1 MSTLTV
7 AREPVRADVLEA
19 ARDFVSSV
27 NVDYVA
33 YPVTAYQMNIII
45 GQWDFTTYTFEK
57 ADIYAISYVPSS
69 GNVSSYLR
77 LNKQA
82 GNTSGNLDN
91 PYSVLTYSSA
101 AHSVNLVDKGGI
113 VIATAAIFG
122 FAILLCWFIVRD
134 IFANVSRH

>member
-19 ARDFVSSV
+19 VRDFASSV

-33 YPVTAYQMNIII
+33 YPVTAYQMNIIV
-45 GQWDFTTYTFEK
+45 GQWDFTNYTFEK
-57 ADIYAISYVPSS
+57 ADIYAISYVPSN
-69 GNVSSYLR
+69 GNVSHYLR

-82 GNTSGNLDN
+82 GNTSGNLEN

-101 AHSVNLVDKGGI
+101 AHAVNLRDKGGLI
-113 VIATAAIFG
+113 LATAFLFG
-122 FAILLCWFIVRD
+122 FAVLFCWLVVRD
-134 IFANVSRH
+134 IFSNVSRH